1 MCNKIYLR
9 EHNYD
14 IVIYMGVKYN
24 FFFIFLL
31 SLLPLMSSTGSVDT
45 VGVHRPQWRASVDR
59 WTVHRHQWRVVSDH
73 CFISTDV
80 SGLVWYISGCFTKLC
95 AIHLGSSWT
104 IKPSAP
110 ALLVNNIFQSCCLLS
125 SMCVQGFSPVCMY
138 KVSLQSVCA
147 RFLTCVTWYIH
158 HYKGFSQ
165 KSFQT

>member
-1 MCNKIYLR
+1 
-9 EHNYD
+9 
-14 IVIYMGVKYN
+14 MGVKYN

-80 SGLVWYISGCFTKLC
+80 SGSVWYISGCFTKLC
-95 AIHLGSSWT
+95 ALHLSTSWT

-110 ALLVNNIFQSCCLLS
+110 ALLVNNIFHSCLLS
-125 SMCVQGFSPVCMY
+125 SLCVQVSLQSVCSKFLFSLCVQGFSPICVC
-138 KVSLQSVCA
+138 KVSHLCYMVHPP
-147 RFLTCVTWYIH
+147 L
-158 HYKGFSQ
+158 
-165 KSFQT
+165 